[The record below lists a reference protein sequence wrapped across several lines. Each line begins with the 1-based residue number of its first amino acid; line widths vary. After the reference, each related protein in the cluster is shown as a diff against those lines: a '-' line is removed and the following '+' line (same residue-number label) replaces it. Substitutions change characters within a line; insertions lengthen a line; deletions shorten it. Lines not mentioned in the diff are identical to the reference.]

1 MVEVLIISSILFCFG
16 VFGMIFLRNH
26 LLIVLISL
34 ELLLLAS
41 MINFVCFSIFLDLL
55 IGQIYGLM
63 ILTIAASESAIGLA
77 ILIVYYRLRGGLS
90 LDYIKL
96 LKG

>member
-1 MVEVLIISSILFCFG
+1 MFEVFLLSVSLFCIG
-16 VFGMIFLRNH
+16 IYGMLFSKNH
-26 LLIVLISL
+26 ILIVFISL

-41 MINFVCFSIFLDLL
+41 TINFVGASVFLDMF
-55 IGQIYGLM
+55 IGQVYGLY

-77 ILIVYYRLRGGLS
+77 ILICYYRTRGGLS